1 MCYVGTP
8 VYHTQP
14 RLQCILLY
22 STTVYHNQPQCCLPH
37 STTSKLHSI
46 TFTVHYIQP
55 YCILTQSTT
64 LLSTTLL
71 CNAFYHI
78 LPIQTHH
85 FQPHQHHIQPHCSA
99 LLQVIPIVKSNS
111 TNLQK
116 CHIATKQQC
125 IFCNDMAYFAGF
137 AAICYPCWPSTAITA
152 RI

>member
-1 MCYVGTP
+1 M
-8 VYHTQP
+8 
-14 RLQCILLY
+14 L
-22 STTVYHNQPQCCLPH
+22 STTFNHTTTLH
-37 STTSKLHSI
+37 STTLLSTTLLSTTFNHIYYIHSI
-46 TFTVHYIQP
+46 TFNQTAVHYIQP